1 MGGWAGDRYHVGP
14 WKWVGVGWWKCVGEW
29 VDGLVS
35 GAMWAS
41 GNVWVLAGG
50 KRVCVSGWVGWWY
63 VPCGSVEMGRCWLVG
78 SVWVSGW
85 VGWW

>member
-1 MGGWAGDRYHVGP
+1 MGWFQVPCGPVEVGGC
-14 WKWVGVGWWKCVGEW
+14 WLVGSVC
-29 VDGLVS
+29 
-35 GAMWAS
+35 
-41 GNVWVLAGG
+41 
-50 KRVCVSGWVGWWY
+50 VCVSGWVGWWS